1 MKGEIASL
9 FRTEGRKDSIEEN
22 VDKEKMDKRKELLKK
37 KKEEKLKMLKSKINV
52 EKYLNQN
59 NKEEDNEN

>member
-1 MKGEIASL
+1 M
-9 FRTEGRKDSIEEN
+9 EEN

-52 EKYLNQN
+52 EKYLTQN
-59 NKEEDNEN
+59 NKEEDNDN

>member
-1 MKGEIASL
+1 M
-9 FRTEGRKDSIEEN
+9 EEN

-52 EKYLNQN
+52 EKYLTQN